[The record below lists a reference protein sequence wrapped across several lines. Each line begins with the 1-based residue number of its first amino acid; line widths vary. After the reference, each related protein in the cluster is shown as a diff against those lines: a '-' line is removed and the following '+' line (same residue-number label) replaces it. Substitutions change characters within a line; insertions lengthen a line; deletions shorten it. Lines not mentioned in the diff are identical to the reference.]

1 MPFIDFIDALVVVG
15 ALLRLAKNRILNL
28 VAVAVVL
35 VATFGSAGPVRAAS
49 VLVLTGSGTSSL
61 DAPLTG
67 AGFTVIHGTLAPGEI
82 AANLDASVVA
92 VYVWND
98 GSLGNTGSAEI
109 PALAFNAADQSALTA
124 FRATHSRF
132 ILDGLAWRSNVGAD
146 DVALSQNEILALS
159 AAGGGIVLGADDS
172 SGALIVQHVNQ
183 VASWF
188 NLNPFAGVY
197 STPSSIQLAGGS
209 LFTAPNAVNPAGLD
223 STFTYSEVPHG
234 LQPNGIFLATALFG
248 SPSAPTTGFG
258 SDPLASDTF
267 DGVTYPSVNHVI
279 TTDIPGGGIPVP
291 EPGTLSL
298 SALTFAFLLVSS
310 RARSRDER
318 PSAPPS

>member
-1 MPFIDFIDALVVVG
+1 MTGRRKRSGTLVALVGRVPVV
-15 ALLRLAKNRILNL
+15 KRIVGL
-28 VAVAVVL
+28 VAVL
-35 VATFGSAGPVRAAS
+35 LFATFGSAGPVRAAS

-61 DAPLTG
+61 DAALTD

-82 AANLDASVVA
+82 AANLDDSVVA

-98 GSLGNTGSAEI
+98 GSLGNTGDAEI
-109 PALAFNAADQSALTA
+109 PALAFNAEDQSALTA
-124 FRATHSRF
+124 FRATHDRF

-159 AAGGGIVLGADDS
+159 AAGGGVVLGADDA

-188 NLNPFAGVY
+188 GLNPFTGVY
-197 STPSSIQLAGGS
+197 STSPGIQLSGGS
-209 LFTAPNAVNPAGLD
+209 LFTSPNAVNPMGLD

-234 LQPNGIFLATALFG
+234 LQPDGTFLATALFG
-248 SPSAPTTGFG
+248 SPSSPTEGFG
-258 SDPLASDTF
+258 SDPLGSDTLG
-267 DGVTYPSVNHVI
+267 GVTYPSVNHII
-279 TTDIPGGGIPVP
+279 TTDIPGGGIDNPVP

-298 SALTFAFLLVSS
+298 SAVAFVLLAVSS
-310 RARSRDER
+310 RAR
-318 PSAPPS
+318 PSE

>member
-1 MPFIDFIDALVVVG
+1 MLAFGEVPVV
-15 ALLRLAKNRILNL
+15 RFT
-28 VAVAVVL
+28 VAIVAVVGF
-35 VATFGSAGPVRAAS
+35 AIFGSASQVRAAS

-82 AANLDASVVA
+82 AANLDDSVVA

-146 DVALSQNEILALS
+146 DIALSQNEILALS
-159 AAGGGIVLGADDS
+159 AAGGGIVLGADDA

-188 NLNPFAGVY
+188 GLNLFAGVY
-197 STPSSIQLAGGS
+197 STSSSIQLSGGS
-209 LFTAPNAVNPAGLD
+209 LFTTPNAVNPTGLD
-223 STFTYSEVPHG
+223 LDVHVLGAAPRAAAERHLPRDGSVRFTEQ
-234 LQPNGIFLATALFG
+234 LRRIRFG
-248 SPSAPTTGFG
+248 SP
-258 SDPLASDTF
+258 PLASDTF
-267 DGVTYPSVNHVI
+267 AGVTYPSVNHII
-279 TTDIPGGGIPVP
+279 TTDIPGGGIGTPI
-291 EPGTLSL
+291 PGPSTLSL
-298 SALTFAFLLVSS
+298 SALGVRASAGQLASS
-310 RARSRDER
+310 K
-318 PSAPPS
+318 